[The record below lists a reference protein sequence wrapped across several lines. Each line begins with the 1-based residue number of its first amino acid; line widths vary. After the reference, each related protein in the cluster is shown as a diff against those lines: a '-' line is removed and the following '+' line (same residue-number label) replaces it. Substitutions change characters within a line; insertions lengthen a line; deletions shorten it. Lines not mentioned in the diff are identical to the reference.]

1 MSGGGA
7 TWLDRVDEEKDDGKG
22 PVASNSHDS
31 PSNFQQARNSS
42 RTTTI
47 LGRPIHYGGG
57 AAAALEQV
65 LVKVFPSSSVL
76 PLLVSGLS
84 LRMVVNHAQT
94 PGTGIF
100 NPSRPH
106 DAAAPP

>member
-1 MSGGGA
+1 MSGGSGA
-7 TWLDRVDEEKDDGKG
+7 TWLDRVDEEKDAGKG
-22 PVASNSHDS
+22 PVANNSHDS

-42 RTTTI
+42 PTTTI
-47 LGRPIHYGGG
+47 LSRPIHYGG

-76 PLLVSGLS
+76 PLLVPGLS
-84 LRMVVNHAQT
+84 LRMVVNHAQS